1 MPTKNKVNYRAAAHS
16 DSLSDLSTRTHKA
29 VIKGAF
35 VSLNDLNA
43 LIELANNL
51 KKELFPTLADTF
63 DPFLTDEAPK
73 QPDVAKLPTVS
84 VPAVPKEEPKKSFLG
99 R

>member
-1 MPTKNKVNYRAAAHS
+1 MNYRAAAHS
-16 DSLSDLSTRTHKA
+16 DGLADLSSRTHKA

-35 VSLNDLNA
+35 VSVNDLNA

-51 KKELFPTLADTF
+51 KKELHPTPVVDTF
-63 DPFLTDEAPK
+63 DPFLTEAPK
-73 QPDVAKLPTVS
+73 QSDVSKLPTVKAPT
-84 VPAVPKEEPKKSFLG
+84 VEVAKELEPAKKTGFLG